1 MKDWKAEAKNVK
13 LFEGIPEH
21 ELYSMFACINPQVKA
36 FSRGETVARMHEPM
50 TSIGVVLQGEA
61 EVMRESAS
69 GVKNI
74 MALVQQGDTLG
85 ELAAFSG
92 SPVWPATVTAKTD
105 LTLMFMPI
113 TRFLGNCP
121 NSCQSHKTLIQNMLR
136 VISDKALQLG
146 RKVEFLSVKGMRS
159 KICAFLLEQHNLKN
173 SATFVLPMNKSDLAD
188 YLGVSRPSMVREF
201 SRLKDEGVIDYYL
214 SSVRILDMDALKSCA
229 M

>member
-1 MKDWKAEAKNVK
+1 MKDWRTEAKNIA
-13 LFEGIPEH
+13 LFEDIPEH
-21 ELYSMFACINPQVKA
+21 ELYSMLACINPQIKT
-36 FSRGETVARMHEPM
+36 FSRGEIVARMHEPM

-74 MALVQQGDTLG
+74 MGRVKQGETFG
-85 ELAAFSG
+85 ELAAFSS

-105 LTLMFMPI
+105 LTLMFIPI

-121 NSCQSHKTLIQNMLR
+121 KSCQSHKTLIQNMLR
-136 VISDKALQLG
+136 VISDKSLQLD
-146 RKVEFLSVKGMRS
+146 RKVEYLSVKGMRS
-159 KICAFLLEQHNLKN
+159 KICAYLLEQYRLNK

-201 SRLKDEGVIDYYL
+201 SRLKDEGIIDYYL